1 MRCNLAGFL
10 SRTPRQLTEILQA
23 KEKLA
28 WNYSTKLRIT
38 KTDWARLGYLA
49 NEAPLEEGRHRG
61 KHSELRHATAAE
73 LNEARTDCAPNY
85 YSVRESSLAA
95 NRCFQFQKRR
105 QLLIRAH
112 NETPPHPRAVR
123 LQSGSF
129 ARWNPRLRHSPKSNR
144 LDEIVSVYF
153 LVLHGEHRS
162 IRRYAGQWIICRM
175 LRCQPSAAII
185 QTRGRWTTAKYLRP

>member
-73 LNEARTDCAPNY
+73 LNEARTIA
-85 YSVRESSLAA
+85 RQIITAFA
-95 NRCFQFQKRR
+95 NQ
-105 QLLIRAH
+105 
-112 NETPPHPRAVR
+112 V
-123 LQSGSF
+123 
-129 ARWNPRLRHSPKSNR
+129 
-144 LDEIVSVYF
+144 
-153 LVLHGEHRS
+153 
-162 IRRYAGQWIICRM
+162 
-175 LRCQPSAAII
+175 
-185 QTRGRWTTAKYLRP
+185 